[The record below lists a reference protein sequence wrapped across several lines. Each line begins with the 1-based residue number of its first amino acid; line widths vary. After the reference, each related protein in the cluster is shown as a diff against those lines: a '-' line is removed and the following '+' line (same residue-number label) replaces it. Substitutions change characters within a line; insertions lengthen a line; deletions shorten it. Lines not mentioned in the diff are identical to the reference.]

1 MSTVFSIAY
10 NDLRRLYTNVMAGI
24 VMVGL
29 IAIPCLFAWFNV
41 LATWDPFGNTERLE
55 VAVANTDRGHTSD
68 LTPLSVNVGDMVLSQ
83 LYRDDSMD
91 WVITDA
97 DNAIEGAKS
106 GEYYAAIVL
115 PPTLSD
121 DMFTFYAGNAEPSR
135 IDLYVNEKKNPISP
149 VLISSGAQG
158 VSAQISAS
166 FTRVLAEVSFG
177 LIETTSD
184 FFNEAETKQAL
195 DSIETRTAS
204 ARDQL
209 LSSASTVDALASL
222 TESSVPLVDS
232 AERISGA
239 LGDSLG
245 QVRPVDLGA
254 TGAGLGGGGAALAA
268 ALGATSESFAA
279 ISDRVDQLMADSS
292 ATSQATAASLTD
304 IAARIDVQVKQYTA
318 LRDTINGQV
327 APVLPPD
334 AQPAV
339 RAVVGDLNDAIARQ
353 TAVRDRLNDAAARL
367 TAGQGGRDGKNAD
380 RQEIKDS
387 IARAREAMD
396 SAKNSY
402 DTGIRPRLEAL
413 SGSLD
418 NVRANVDKAR
428 SDMDGVSSALANRP
442 GSLRDTLAASG
453 ANLRDTAESLRAS
466 AARMQEAQRS
476 IAQSRSS
483 GDLTKLADLVSSHP
497 EELADALV
505 DPVKVGAQGG
515 LPPRQLR
522 RRHGPALHGPRPVG
536 RRPVDVSGRAHGR
549 PLHRTER
556 GRSRPRHRGPEVLRP
571 LPDVRDHRPGPIH
584 APHGGAHRLRG
595 HRARAPLPPLH
606 GGVGLEPGLPP
617 DLLHAG
623 ALPEQRRQGRGR
635 AHPGAPGLGG
645 GRRLPAAAA
654 AGLDAGDQPLA
665 ARDLLDPRYAR
676 RGLRHLRLGL
686 LARPRHPRPLRTAL
700 PPPRPLAAPPAAP
713 RDQPHGR
720 GGRPD
725 QGDDVLAAPT
735 GRWCRAR
742 GR

>member
-1 MSTVFSIAY
+1 MRTVFSIAY

-68 LTPLSVNVGDMVLSQ
+68 LTPLAVNVGDMVLSQ

-97 DNAIEGAKS
+97 DDAIEGAKS

-149 VLISSGAQG
+149 LLISSGTQG

-166 FTRVLAEVSFG
+166 FTRALSEVSFG

-184 FFNEAETKQAL
+184 YFNEAETKQAL

-245 QVRPVDLGA
+245 QVHPVDLGV
-254 TGAGLGGGGAALAA
+254 TGASLGGDGAALAA
-268 ALGATSESFAA
+268 ALGATSVSFAA
-279 ISDRVDQLMADSS
+279 VSERVDQLLADSS
-292 ATSQATAASLTD
+292 ATSQATAANLTD

-318 LRDTINGQV
+318 LRDTINGHV
-327 APVLPPD
+327 APALPPD
-334 AQPAV
+334 AQPGV

-353 TAVRDRLNDAAARL
+353 TAVRDRLNDAAAHL

-380 RQEIKDS
+380 RQEIEDS

-453 ANLRDTAESLRAS
+453 SDLRDTAESLRAN

-476 IAQSRSS
+476 IAQARSS

-497 EELADALV
+497 EVLADALV
-505 DPVKVGAQGG
+505 DPVKVERKEVFPRVSFGAGMAPLYTVLALWVGALLTSVAVRTDDRSIEQNVVDPGRLTAGQKYFGRYLTFVTTGLAQSTLLMAGLIVYVGIEPAHPFLLFMAGWVSSLVFHLICYTLVLSLSNAGKAVGVLILVLQVSAAGG
-515 LPPRQLR
+515 AYPLQLLPGWAQAISPWL
-522 RRHGPALHGPRPVG
+522 PATY
-536 RRPVDVSGRAHGR
+536 SIRAMRAAVFGTYGWDFWR
-549 PLHRTER
+549 ALGSLVLFALPFLFL
-556 GRSRPRHRGPEVLRP
+556 GLWLRHRL
-571 LPDVRDHRPGPIH
+571 HH
-584 APHGGAHRLRG
+584 AISRMDEAV
-595 HRARAPLPPLH
+595 AQTK
-606 GGVGLEPGLPP
+606 VMM
-617 DLLHAG
+617 
-623 ALPEQRRQGRGR
+623 
-635 AHPGAPGLGG
+635 
-645 GRRLPAAAA
+645 
-654 AGLDAGDQPLA
+654 
-665 ARDLLDPRYAR
+665 
-676 RGLRHLRLGL
+676 
-686 LARPRHPRPLRTAL
+686 T
-700 PPPRPLAAPPAAP
+700 
-713 RDQPHGR
+713 
-720 GGRPD
+720 
-725 QGDDVLAAPT
+725 
-735 GRWCRAR
+735 
-742 GR
+742 

>member
-1 MSTVFSIAY
+1 MRTVFSIAY

-29 IAIPCLFAWFNV
+29 VAIPCLFAWFNV
-41 LATWDPFGNTERLE
+41 LAAWDPFGNTERLE

-68 LTPLSVNVGDMVLSQ
+68 LTPLAVNVGDMVLSQ

-97 DNAIEGAKS
+97 DDAIEGAKS

-121 DMFTFYAGNAEPSR
+121 DMFTFYAGDAEPSR
-135 IDLYVNEKKNPISP
+135 IDLYINEKKNPISP
-149 VLISSGAQG
+149 LLISNGTQG

-166 FTRVLAEVSFG
+166 FTRALAEVSFG

-232 AERISGA
+232 AERISAA

-245 QVRPVDLGA
+245 QVHPVDLGA
-254 TGAGLGGGGAALAA
+254 TGASLGGGGAALAA

-279 ISDRVDQLMADSS
+279 VSDRVDQLMADSS
-292 ATSQATAASLTD
+292 ATSQAAANLTD
-304 IAARIDVQVKQYTA
+304 IAARIDVQVRQYTA

-334 AQPAV
+334 AQPGV

-353 TAVRDRLNDAAARL
+353 TAVRDRLNDAAAHL

-413 SGSLD
+413 SRSLD
-418 NVRANVDKAR
+418 NVQANVDKAR

-453 ANLRDTAESLRAS
+453 ADLRDTAESLRAN
-466 AARMQEAQRS
+466 AARMQEAQQS
-476 IAQSRSS
+476 IAQARSS

-497 EELADALV
+497 EVLADALV
-505 DPVKVGAQGG
+505 DPVKVERKEVFPRVSFGAGMAPLYTVLALWVGALLTSVAVRTDDRSIEQNVVDPDRLTAGQKYFGRYLTFVTTGLAQSTLLMAGLIVYVGIEPAHPFLLFMAGWVSSLVFHLICYTLVLSLSNAGKAVGVLILVLQVSAAGGAYPLQLLPGWAQAISPWLPATYSIRAMRAAVFGTYGWDFWRALGG
-515 LPPRQLR
+515 LVLFVLPFLFL
-522 RRHGPALHGPRPVG
+522 GLW
-536 RRPVDVSGRAHGR
+536 
-549 PLHRTER
+549 L
-556 GRSRPRHRGPEVLRP
+556 RHRL
-571 LPDVRDHRPGPIH
+571 HH
-584 APHGGAHRLRG
+584 AI
-595 HRARAPLPPLH
+595 
-606 GGVGLEPGLPP
+606 
-617 DLLHAG
+617 
-623 ALPEQRRQGRGR
+623 GRMDE
-635 AHPGAPGLGG
+635 AVA
-645 GRRLPAAAA
+645 
-654 AGLDAGDQPLA
+654 Q
-665 ARDLLDPRYAR
+665 
-676 RGLRHLRLGL
+676 
-686 LARPRHPRPLRTAL
+686 TK
-700 PPPRPLAAPPAAP
+700 
-713 RDQPHGR
+713 
-720 GGRPD
+720 
-725 QGDDVLAAPT
+725 VMMT
-735 GRWCRAR
+735 
-742 GR
+742 

>member
-1 MSTVFSIAY
+1 MRTVFSIAY

-68 LTPLSVNVGDMVLSQ
+68 LTPLAVNVGDMVLSQ

-97 DNAIEGAKS
+97 DDAIEGAKS

-149 VLISSGAQG
+149 LLVSSGTQG
-158 VSAQISAS
+158 VSAQIGAS
-166 FTRVLAEVSFG
+166 FTRALSEVSFG
-177 LIETTSD
+177 LIETASD
-184 FFNEAETKQAL
+184 YFNEAETQQAL
-195 DSIETRTAS
+195 DSIERRTAS

-239 LGDSLG
+239 LGDSLE
-245 QVRPVDLGA
+245 QVHPVDLGVA
-254 TGAGLGGGGAALAA
+254 GAALGGDGAALAA
-268 ALGATSESFAA
+268 ALGATSASFAA
-279 ISDRVDQLMADSS
+279 VSDRVDQLMADSS
-292 ATSQATAASLTD
+292 ATSEATAASLTD
-304 IAARIDVQVKQYTA
+304 IAARIDVQVEQYTA

-327 APVLPPD
+327 APARPPH
-334 AQPAV
+334 AQPGV
-339 RAVVGDLNDAIARQ
+339 RGVVGH
-353 TAVRDRLNDAAARL
+353 LNDAAARL
-367 TAGQGGRDGKNAD
+367 TSGQGGRDEKNAD
-380 RQEIKDS
+380 RQEIEDS

-453 ANLRDTAESLRAS
+453 SDLRDTAESLRAN

-476 IAQSRSS
+476 IAQARSS

-497 EELADALV
+497 EELAGALV
-505 DPVKVGAQGG
+505 DPVKVERKEVFPRVSFGAGMAPLYTVLALWVGALLTSVAVRTDDRSIEQNVVDPSRLTEGQKYFGRYLTFVTTGLAQSTLLMAGLIVYVGIEPAHPFLLFVAGWVSSLVFHLICYTLVISLSNAGKALGVLILVLQVSAAGG
-515 LPPRQLR
+515 AYPLQLLPGWAHAISPWL
-522 RRHGPALHGPRPVG
+522 PATY
-536 RRPVDVSGRAHGR
+536 SIRAMRAAVFGTYGWDFWR
-549 PLHRTER
+549 AIGSLVLFALPFLFL
-556 GRSRPRHRGPEVLRP
+556 GLWLRHRL
-571 LPDVRDHRPGPIH
+571 HH
-584 APHGGAHRLRG
+584 AISRMDEAV
-595 HRARAPLPPLH
+595 AQTK
-606 GGVGLEPGLPP
+606 VMM
-617 DLLHAG
+617 
-623 ALPEQRRQGRGR
+623 
-635 AHPGAPGLGG
+635 
-645 GRRLPAAAA
+645 
-654 AGLDAGDQPLA
+654 
-665 ARDLLDPRYAR
+665 
-676 RGLRHLRLGL
+676 
-686 LARPRHPRPLRTAL
+686 T
-700 PPPRPLAAPPAAP
+700 
-713 RDQPHGR
+713 
-720 GGRPD
+720 
-725 QGDDVLAAPT
+725 
-735 GRWCRAR
+735 
-742 GR
+742 

>member
-1 MSTVFSIAY
+1 MRTVFSIAY

-29 IAIPCLFAWFNV
+29 VAIPCLFAWFNV
-41 LATWDPFGNTERLE
+41 LAAWDPFGNTERLE

-68 LTPLSVNVGDMVLSQ
+68 LTPLAVNVGDMVLSQ

-97 DNAIEGAKS
+97 DDAIEGAKS

-121 DMFTFYAGNAEPSR
+121 DMFTFYAGDAEPSR
-135 IDLYVNEKKNPISP
+135 IDLYINEKKNPISP
-149 VLISSGAQG
+149 LLISNGTQG

-166 FTRVLAEVSFG
+166 FTRALAEVSFG

-232 AERISGA
+232 AERISAA

-245 QVRPVDLGA
+245 QVHPVDLGA
-254 TGAGLGGGGAALAA
+254 TGASLGGGGAALAA

-279 ISDRVDQLMADSS
+279 VSDRVDQLMADSS
-292 ATSQATAASLTD
+292 ATSQAAANLTD
-304 IAARIDVQVKQYTA
+304 IAARIDVQVRQYTA

-334 AQPAV
+334 AQPGV

-353 TAVRDRLNDAAARL
+353 TAVRDRLNDAAAHL

-413 SGSLD
+413 SRSLD
-418 NVRANVDKAR
+418 NVQANVDKAR

-453 ANLRDTAESLRAS
+453 SDLRGTAESLRAN
-466 AARMQEAQRS
+466 AARMQEAQQS
-476 IAQSRSS
+476 IAQARSS

-497 EELADALV
+497 EVLADALV
-505 DPVKVGAQGG
+505 DPVKVERKEVFPRVSFGAGMAPLYTVLALWVGALLTSVAVRTDDRSIEQNVVDPDRLTAGQKYFGRYLTFVTTGLAQSTLLMAGLIVYVGIEPAHPFLLFMAGWVSSLVFHLICYTLVLSLSNAGKAVGVLILVLQVSAAGGAYPLQLLPGWAQAISPWLPATYSIRAMRAAVFGTYGWDFWRALGG
-515 LPPRQLR
+515 LVLFVLPFLFL
-522 RRHGPALHGPRPVG
+522 GLW
-536 RRPVDVSGRAHGR
+536 
-549 PLHRTER
+549 L
-556 GRSRPRHRGPEVLRP
+556 RHRL
-571 LPDVRDHRPGPIH
+571 HH
-584 APHGGAHRLRG
+584 AI
-595 HRARAPLPPLH
+595 
-606 GGVGLEPGLPP
+606 
-617 DLLHAG
+617 
-623 ALPEQRRQGRGR
+623 GRMDE
-635 AHPGAPGLGG
+635 AVA
-645 GRRLPAAAA
+645 
-654 AGLDAGDQPLA
+654 Q
-665 ARDLLDPRYAR
+665 
-676 RGLRHLRLGL
+676 
-686 LARPRHPRPLRTAL
+686 TK
-700 PPPRPLAAPPAAP
+700 
-713 RDQPHGR
+713 
-720 GGRPD
+720 
-725 QGDDVLAAPT
+725 VMMT
-735 GRWCRAR
+735 
-742 GR
+742 

>member
-1 MSTVFSIAY
+1 MRTVFSIAY

-68 LTPLSVNVGDMVLSQ
+68 LTPLAVNVGDMVLSQ

-97 DNAIEGAKS
+97 DDAIEGAKS

-121 DMFTFYAGNAEPSR
+121 DMFTFYAGDAEPSR
-135 IDLYVNEKKNPISP
+135 IDLYINEKKNPISP
-149 VLISSGAQG
+149 LLISNGTQG

-166 FTRVLAEVSFG
+166 FTRALSEVSFG
-177 LIETTSD
+177 LIETASD

-245 QVRPVDLGA
+245 QVHPVDLGA
-254 TGAGLGGGGAALAA
+254 TGAGLGGDGAALAA

-279 ISDRVDQLMADSS
+279 VSDRVDQLMADSS
-292 ATSQATAASLTD
+292 ATSQATAANLTD

-318 LRDTINGQV
+318 LRDTINDQV
-327 APVLPPD
+327 APALPPD

-339 RAVVGDLNDAIARQ
+339 RAVVGD
-353 TAVRDRLNDAAARL
+353 LNDAAARL

-442 GSLRDTLAASG
+442 GSLRATLAASG
-453 ANLRDTAESLRAS
+453 ADLRDTAESLRAN
-466 AARMQEAQRS
+466 AARMQEAQQS
-476 IAQSRSS
+476 IAQARSS

-505 DPVKVGAQGG
+505 DPVKVERKEVFPRVSFGAGMAPLYTVLALWVGALLTSVAVRTDDRSIEQNVVDPDRLTAGQKYFGRYLTFVTTGLAQSTLLMAGLIVYVGIEPAHPFLLFMAGWVSSLVFHLICYTLVLSLSNAGKAVGVLILVLQVSAAGG
-515 LPPRQLR
+515 AYPLQLLPGWAQAISPWL
-522 RRHGPALHGPRPVG
+522 PATY
-536 RRPVDVSGRAHGR
+536 SIRAMRAAVFGTYGWDFWR
-549 PLHRTER
+549 ALGSLVLFVLPFLFL
-556 GRSRPRHRGPEVLRP
+556 GLWLRHRL
-571 LPDVRDHRPGPIH
+571 HH
-584 APHGGAHRLRG
+584 AISRMDEAV
-595 HRARAPLPPLH
+595 AQTK
-606 GGVGLEPGLPP
+606 VMMS
-617 DLLHAG
+617 
-623 ALPEQRRQGRGR
+623 
-635 AHPGAPGLGG
+635 
-645 GRRLPAAAA
+645 
-654 AGLDAGDQPLA
+654 
-665 ARDLLDPRYAR
+665 
-676 RGLRHLRLGL
+676 
-686 LARPRHPRPLRTAL
+686 
-700 PPPRPLAAPPAAP
+700 
-713 RDQPHGR
+713 
-720 GGRPD
+720 
-725 QGDDVLAAPT
+725 
-735 GRWCRAR
+735 
-742 GR
+742 

>member
-1 MSTVFSIAY
+1 MRTVCSIAY

-29 IAIPCLFAWFNV
+29 IVIPCLFAWFNV
-41 LATWDPFGNTERLE
+41 LATWDPFGNTEHLE
-55 VAVANTDRGHTSD
+55 VAVASTDRGHTSD
-68 LTPLSVNVGDMVLSQ
+68 LTPLAVNVGDMVLSQ

-97 DNAIEGAKS
+97 DDAIEGAKS

-149 VLISSGAQG
+149 LLVSNGTQG

-166 FTRVLAEVSFG
+166 FTRALSEVSFG
-177 LIETTSD
+177 LIETASD
-184 FFNEAETKQAL
+184 YFNEAETKQAL

-209 LSSASTVDALASL
+209 LSSARTVDALASL

-245 QVRPVDLGA
+245 QVRPVDLGV
-254 TGAGLGGGGAALAA
+254 TGAGLSGDGAALAA
-268 ALGATSESFAA
+268 ALGATSASFAA
-279 ISDRVDQLMADSS
+279 VSEHVDQLLADSS

-304 IAARIDVQVKQYTA
+304 IAAHVDVQVKQYTA

-327 APVLPPD
+327 APALPPD
-334 AQPAV
+334 AQPGV

-353 TAVRDRLNDAAARL
+353 TAVRDRLNDAAAHL
-367 TAGQGGRDGKNAD
+367 IAGQGGRDGKNAD
-380 RQEIKDS
+380 RQEIEDS

-428 SDMDGVSSALANRP
+428 SDIDGVSSALANQP

-453 ANLRDTAESLRAS
+453 SDLRDTAQSLRAD

-476 IAQSRSS
+476 IAQARSS
-483 GDLTKLADLVSSHP
+483 GDLTKLSGLVSSHP
-497 EELADALV
+497 EVLADALV
-505 DPVKVGAQGG
+505 DPVKVERKEVFPRVSFGAGMAPLYTVLALWVGALLTSVAVRTDDRSIEQNVVDPDRLTAGQKYFGRYLTFVTTGLAQSTLLMGG
-515 LPPRQLR
+515 LIVYV
-522 RRHGPALHGPRPVG
+522 GIEPAHPFLLFMAGWVSSLVFHLICYTLVLSLSNAGKAVG
-536 RRPVDVSGRAHGR
+536 VLILVLQVSA
-549 PLHRTER
+549 
-556 GRSRPRHRGPEVLRP
+556 
-571 LPDVRDHRPGPIH
+571 
-584 APHGGAHRLRG
+584 AGGAYPLQLLPGWAQAISPWLPATYSIRAMRAAVFGTYGWDFWQALGILVLFVPPFLFLGLWLRHRLR
-595 HRARAPLPPLH
+595 
-606 GGVGLEPGLPP
+606 
-617 DLLHAG
+617 HAI
-623 ALPEQRRQGRGR
+623 GRMDE
-635 AHPGAPGLGG
+635 AVA
-645 GRRLPAAAA
+645 
-654 AGLDAGDQPLA
+654 Q
-665 ARDLLDPRYAR
+665 
-676 RGLRHLRLGL
+676 
-686 LARPRHPRPLRTAL
+686 TK
-700 PPPRPLAAPPAAP
+700 
-713 RDQPHGR
+713 
-720 GGRPD
+720 
-725 QGDDVLAAPT
+725 VMMT
-735 GRWCRAR
+735 
-742 GR
+742 

>member
-497 EELADALV
+497 EVLADALV
-505 DPVKVGAQGG
+505 DRLAP
-515 LPPRQLR
+515 
-522 RRHGPALHGPRPVG
+522 
-536 RRPVDVSGRAHGR
+536 HGR

-584 APHGGAHRLRG
+584 APHGGPHRLRG